1 MTKAI
6 AITNDIK
13 NNSSTQKILLA
24 ILLSSA
30 VLLCVCYIYMIGNIT
45 FNVIARKSLE
55 TTISNLSSEVNNLDL
70 VYLNKINE
78 IDKDY
83 ASSNGFVEN
92 RNNIFVSRDVNHVAI
107 R

>member
-6 AITNDIK
+6 AITKDIQ
-13 NNSSTQKILLA
+13 NNISTQKILLR
-24 ILLSSA
+24 ILLSLVVALSIS
-30 VLLCVCYIYMIGNIT
+30 YIYFIGNIT

-55 TTISNLSSEVNNLDL
+55 TSLANLSSEVNKLDL

-78 IDKDY
+78 IDKNY
-83 ASSNGFVEN
+83 AIANGFVEN
-92 RNNIFVSRDVNHVAI
+92 RHNIFVSRGINHVAI